1 MAALSQA
8 EAVVSEGAQATTP
21 EARPVPRSEPPAR
34 APIEGLARSIPAL
47 LFEQAKARG
56 GELALRYKA
65 LGIWHRVTWAGYAG
79 QVKKVAAALLASG
92 LRPQENVA
100 VLGEN
105 CPEWLYSD
113 LGVMAAGGA
122 TAGIYPTCSAEQ
134 VQHVISNCEARIV
147 FVENEEQ
154 LEKVLAVLE
163 QTRVE
168 RVVVWDEKGLWGFD
182 DPRVVLFEN
191 FLREGEKLLA
201 ADPSAVEKRLASVA
215 PEDIAMLIYT
225 SGTTGPPKGAM
236 ISHGNA
242 LFMADALIQATDAR
256 RDDDLVSYL
265 PLAHIYEN
273 LGTVLEH
280 LRMGYVV
287 NFVESMETL
296 FANLREVSPTYF
308 ASVPRIWE
316 KLASTIELRMEDS
329 TFFKRLTYRAA
340 VDLSRR
346 WVRARREGR
355 ASAALSAAHLI
366 AKWTVFEPLKRR
378 LGFERTRLAVSGAAP
393 ASPELFE
400 YYEAL
405 GIPLLEGYG
414 MTESTGVITVTRPD
428 RPLVGTVGEPI
439 DGIEVKLGEGDE
451 ILTRGPHVFVGYYK
465 DPEQT
470 ARAIDRDGWLHTGDV
485 GAWVEGRLK
494 IVDRMKDL
502 IITAGGK
509 NIAPSYIENKLK
521 FSSYIQD
528 AVVIGDRRKYVVA
541 LVLIDEEN
549 VTKYAQDHRLPFATF
564 TELTQLSE
572 VQRLIAREVDTVN
585 RTLSQVESV
594 KRFALL
600 PRRFYEEEGDVTPTK
615 KVKRR
620 NIEKRYSDL
629 VESLYRS

>member
-1 MAALSQA
+1 VSESVQVMETVLP
-8 EAVVSEGAQATTP
+8 EAVQPSISV
-21 EARPVPRSEPPAR
+21 RPRPAGEP
-34 APIEGLARSIPAL
+34 RSIPAL
-47 LFEQAKARG
+47 LVEQAKNRG
-56 GELALRYKA
+56 GDLSLRYKA
-65 LGIWHRVTWAGYAG
+65 LGIWHRVTWGEYADRMR
-79 QVKKVAAALLASG
+79 KVAAALIRFG
-92 LRPQENVA
+92 LRHQENVG

-105 CPEWLYSD
+105 RPEWLYSH
-113 LGVMAAGGA
+113 LGIMAAGGA
-122 TAGIYPTCSAEQ
+122 TAGIYPTSAAEQ
-134 VQHVISNCEARIV
+134 VQHVLSNCEARVV

-154 LEKVLAVLE
+154 LEKVLAIRE
-163 QTRVE
+163 KTRIE

-182 DPRVVLFEN
+182 DPHVVLFDAL
-191 FLREGEKLLA
+191 LREGEA
-201 ADPSAVEKRLASVA
+201 FLASDPACVDARLSAVA
-215 PEDIAMLIYT
+215 PEEIAMLIYT

-236 ISHGNA
+236 ISHGSA
-242 LFMADALIQATDAR
+242 IFMADALISSTGAR
-256 RDDDLVSYL
+256 RDDELVSYL

-280 LRMGYVV
+280 LRIGYVI

-296 FANLREVSPTYF
+296 FANLREISPTYF

-316 KLASTIELRMEDS
+316 KLASTIELRMQDS
-329 TFFKRLTYRAA
+329 TWFKRTAYRTALN
-340 VDLSRR
+340 LSRR
-346 WVRARREGR
+346 WARARREGR
-355 ASAALSAAHLI
+355 PPAALSAAHAL
-366 AKWTVFEPLKRR
+366 ARWTVFEPLKRR
-378 LGFERTRLAVSGAAP
+378 LGFDRTRLAVSGAAP

-439 DGIEVKLGEGDE
+439 DGIEVKLGECDE
-451 ILTRGPHVFVGYYK
+451 ILTRGPHVFAGYYK

-470 ARAIDRDGWLHTGDV
+470 ARAIDPEGWLHTGDV
-485 GAWVEGRLK
+485 GAWVDGRLK

-521 FSSYIQD
+521 FSPYIQD

-541 LVLIDEEN
+541 LILIDEEN

-564 TELTQLSE
+564 AELTQLPE
-572 VQRLIAREVDTVN
+572 VQRLIAREVDAVN

-594 KRFALL
+594 KRFAPL

-620 NIEKRYSDL
+620 NIEKRYADL